1 MLPENKIESTT
12 VTIEGVECALECALE
27 CARGILRS
35 VSASQICEGKD
46 MTKEKFLSTYIQEF
60 PKSAGLPRDF
70 MVVDKEVVCHTKDRK
85 PKRLDL
91 LGYSEGTSLLYAVEV
106 QAGKGDSDHINR
118 TIFYAK
124 NVKQR
129 LEEIMEENK
138 GTLGDVNISDENV
151 VEVLVCEE
159 TPEEFDTDIA
169 DDNGLTVVVVR
180 LVQGDNAVLFRLPPI
195 FVTGSAN
202 RLETLPVKISSESS
216 LQWHKPRAKKF
227 FDDANAKVKKTFPT
241 KFEET
246 KGGTAMSALVGFT
259 NGMKCTV
266 GFWCDGGKKRR
277 CENQVYLYG
286 IPPEIFKAWDAL
298 GVNYRTGEQV
308 VRLVGRASER
318 RGLIIQLDEKK
329 HTIWAQHFADAVQ
342 WVNENRGRRS

>member
-1 MLPENKIESTT
+1 MPPENKIESTT
-12 VTIEGVECALECALE
+12 VTIEGVECS
-27 CARGILRS
+27 RGILRS

-46 MTKEKFLSTYIQEF
+46 MTKEKFLSDYIQEF

-70 MVVDKEVVCHTKDRK
+70 VVVDKEVVCHTKDRK

-91 LGYSEGTSLLYAVEV
+91 LGYSKEKSLLYVVEV

-159 TPEEFDTDIA
+159 TPEEFDRDIA

-180 LVQGDNAVLFRLPPI
+180 LVQGDNAVLFQFPPI
-195 FVTGSAN
+195 FVTGSAK
-202 RLETLPVKISSESS
+202 RLKTLPVKISSESS

-227 FDDANAKVKKTFPT
+227 FDDANAKVKETFPT
-241 KFEET
+241 EFEET
-246 KGGTAMSALVGFT
+246 KGGNATSALVGFT
-259 NGMKCTV
+259 NGKKCTV
-266 GFWCDGGKKRR
+266 GFWCTGGMNRR
-277 CENQVYLYG
+277 RDNQVYLYG
-286 IPPEIFKAWDAL
+286 IPPEIFEAWDAL
-298 GVNYRTGEQV
+298 GVNYKTGEKAPC
-308 VRLVGRASER
+308 LVDKSLKN
-318 RGLIIQLDEKK
+318 RGLIIQLDDSNR
-329 HTIWAQHFADAVQ
+329 TVWAEHFAKAVE
-342 WVNENRGRRS
+342 WVNENRGRRP